1 MIFIMKTYRIK
12 NRFKFTLFIVLT
24 IILFTM
30 TANFALGMNTADSS
44 TIPQYMELEVSSG
57 DTLWSIADR
66 YRSDESDIRKSIYEL
81 GKINGISAVSYT
93 HLDVYKRQGYRT
105 HKEKYTPL
113 CQASD
118 NLVQKI

>member
-1 MIFIMKTYRIK
+1 MKTYRIK
-12 NRFKFTLFIVLT
+12 NRFKFNLFIVLT

-66 YRSDESDIRKSIYEL
+66 YMSDESDIRKSIYEL
-81 GKINGISAVSYT
+81 GKINGISASELHAGMT
-93 HLDVYKRQGYRT
+93 I
-105 HKEKYTPL
+105 
-113 CQASD
+113 
-118 NLVQKI
+118 LVPIN

>member
-1 MIFIMKTYRIK
+1 MKTYRIK

-57 DTLWSIADR
+57 DTLWSM
-66 YRSDESDIRKSIYEL
+66 SDESDIRKSIYEL
-81 GKINGISAVSYT
+81 GKINGISASELHAGMT
-93 HLDVYKRQGYRT
+93 I
-105 HKEKYTPL
+105 
-113 CQASD
+113 
-118 NLVQKI
+118 LVPIN